1 MSSSSPAA
9 ARRSVSYRPAKR
21 THGNCVTRARLEP
34 DGSIVEILRG
44 GGTRPIPPRT
54 DWSLVEATSESD
66 IARHAQEDADEATQD
81 VAAWAREVRRR
92 VGLSQSEFSRRIG
105 VPVTKVRDWESG
117 RQAPVGPERAVL
129 RLIAH
134 SPKTALA
141 ALTS

>member
-1 MSSSSPAA
+1 MQVTNQMGDSKIETTKNIYGHLFAQDRASILKAMNQA
-9 ARRSVSYRPAKR
+9 
-21 THGNCVTRARLEP
+21 VTRLY
-34 DGSIVEILRG
+34 V
-44 GGTRPIPPRT
+44 
-54 DWSLVEATSESD
+54 
-66 IARHAQEDADEATQD
+66 QEDADEATQD